1 VRAEDRKTTPAVAVL
16 RREKVEPAP
25 IPPRKRER
33 EPSPVFSLE
42 DEEEGGGG
50 EGEGGRI
57 SPLPPPPPDLRIPK
71 LRKTEQREEQRQPRK
86 RSGEPLTAP
95 AAGGAESKRP
105 KPIQIE

>member
-1 VRAEDRKTTPAVAVL
+1 ML

-25 IPPRKRER
+25 IPPPRKRER

-50 EGEGGRI
+50 EGGRI

-71 LRKTEQREEQRQPRK
+71 LRKTGEQREERPRK
-86 RSGEPLTAP
+86 RSGEPLTT
-95 AAGGAESKRP
+95 AAAGAESKRP